1 MKPLRPIQTLLQD
14 IPTQLPKRHK
24 YGLVLL
30 SGFIIAS
37 ATMMPA
43 PNDLVD
49 QPIKIRLPASL
60 HLPKE
65 AKPQVGNTEFFT
77 LTHDEIGPV
86 EPVDALDIIASD
98 EPEWQEY
105 VVQRG
110 DTLSSIFNGL
120 GLPLATMYTLLEAD
134 KARSLHGINPGQTLT
149 LLIDADNQLQQLKI
163 KRDLLHTRI
172 FSLVGDHFES
182 KLETEESNWE
192 ARSLSGV
199 INGSFYIS
207 GRNAGLSATQI
218 QRIAN
223 LFQWQMDFSR
233 DLKQG
238 DTFKVVVERE
248 FVNGQSTGKSE
259 LKAAQI
265 TNRGKTLMAFRSED
279 GKFYNEKGES
289 LERGF
294 IRTPLERNA
303 RISSNYNLTRRHP
316 VTGRV
321 QPHNGTDFAVPVGTP
336 VIATGDGV
344 VVKATRH
351 PLAGNYLVI
360 RHGRQYTTRFLHL
373 SRFLVKEGDKVKRGQ
388 RIALSGNTGR
398 STGAHLHYEFHVNN
412 RPVDPR
418 QVKLPMAEGLNGSER
433 QQFLSRI
440 EQYKRSFSG

>member
-1 MKPLRPIQTLLQD
+1 MNPLRPIQTLLQE

-30 SGFIIAS
+30 SGLTLSTAV
-37 ATMMPA
+37 MMPT
-43 PNDLVD
+43 PNDLIE
-49 QPIKIRLPASL
+49 QPIKISLPASL
-60 HLPKE
+60 NLPKE
-65 AKPQVGNTEFFT
+65 AKTQVNNTEFFT

-86 EPVDALDIIASD
+86 EPVDALDTIVSD

-105 VVQRG
+105 VVQPG

-120 GLPLATMYTLLEAD
+120 GLPLGTMYTLLEAD
-134 KARSLHGINPGQTLT
+134 KARSLNGINPGQVLS

-172 FSLVGDHFES
+172 FTLAGNQFES
-182 KLETEESNWE
+182 TLETEESSWE
-192 ARSLSGV
+192 SRSLSGV

-223 LFQWQMDFSR
+223 LFQWQMNFSR
-233 DLKQG
+233 DLQQG

-248 FVNGQSTGKSE
+248 FVNGQNTGKSE

-265 TNRGKTLMAFRSED
+265 TNRGKTLMAFRHED
-279 GKFYNEKGES
+279 GKFYDENGDS

-303 RISSNYNLTRRHP
+303 RISSNFNLTRKHP

-336 VIATGDGV
+336 VIATSDGV

-351 PLAGNYLVI
+351 RAAGIYLVI
-360 RHGRQYTTRFLHL
+360 RHGRQYSTRYLHL
-373 SRFLVKEGDKVKRGQ
+373 SRLLVKKGDKVSRGQ

-398 STGAHLHYEFHVNN
+398 STGPHLHYEFHVNN

-433 QQFLSRI
+433 QQFLSRV
-440 EQYKRSFSG
+440 EQYKRGFAG